1 MDEGVNP
8 HLKLNEIFQKLQN
21 TQKVNFLN
29 EAEKWLIFEK
39 S

>member
-8 HLKLNEIFQKLQN
+8 HLKLNEILETTKYQVKI
-21 TQKVNFLN
+21 LN
-29 EAEKWLIFEK
+29 EVEKWLIFEK